1 MFINDIKKNEDKM
14 FEQDELN
21 KFVIQSSNKR
31 VDLDDTV
38 KIILE
43 FNQLFLT

>member
-1 MFINDIKKNEDKM
+1 MISKKNEDKM
-14 FEQDELN
+14 FEQDEFN